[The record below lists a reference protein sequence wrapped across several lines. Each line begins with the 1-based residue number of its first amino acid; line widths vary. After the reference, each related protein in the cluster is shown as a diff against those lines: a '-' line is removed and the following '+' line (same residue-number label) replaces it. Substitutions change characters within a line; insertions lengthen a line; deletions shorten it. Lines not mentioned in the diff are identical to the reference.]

1 MTEAQA
7 KRLYFPAW
15 SRAFTA
21 NWFHDRGTAIRREG
35 RFCQELDRVEAVAA
49 ERARQRS
56 CRVSANELRHACHL
70 VAMGHDKSSLDLSN
84 RELDQVLALF
94 RVLADPD
101 DLSARIA
108 LDHPE
113 QDARRRLEWAVRNC
127 GLPEAY
133 VRAVC
138 SSKFGTNDWCG
149 LDDVPLRQLMI
160 TLKSRAKVR
169 QAAVTEL
176 QPAVTANCPF

>member
-1 MTEAQA
+1 MNEAQA

-15 SRAFTA
+15 NRAFAA
-21 NWFHDRGTAIRREG
+21 NWYHDRGTAVRRQG
-35 RFCQELDRVEAVAA
+35 RFCQELDQVEAVAA

-56 CRVSANELRHACHL
+56 CRVTANELRHACHL
-70 VAMGHDKSSLDLSN
+70 VALGLDKSSLDLSN

-113 QDARRRLEWAVRNC
+113 KDARRRLEWAVRNC

-133 VRAVC
+133 VRTVC
-138 SSKFGTNDWCG
+138 SSKFGTHNWRG
-149 LDDVPLRQLMI
+149 LDDLPLRQLMV
-160 TLKSRAKVR
+160 TLKCRAKAR
-169 QAAVTEL
+169 REAVAEPE
-176 QPAVTANCPF
+176 PALAANCPF